1 MLQLAIAAAAG
12 ATAATVAVRRTSTH
26 VPKKITVVYFAV
38 RARAEPA
45 RMILEYG
52 KIPYCDESPGVHFRV
67 NGGWKEAKHLTPKHI
82 CM

>member
-52 KIPYCDESPGVHFRV
+52 KEVPYCDEKPGVCIS
-67 NGGWKEAKHLTPKHI
+67 G
-82 CM
+82 